1 MIPVDPHLFFKA
13 QKLGVKKLFDADF
26 DGDIDNADL
35 QILAG
40 KKVIGVTAKLGTPE
54 AVKQF
59 QFLEGKATKTGYYRG
74 KSLLW
79 GGGGR
84 SLLLQD
90 RLLSQG
96 YTLPEA
102 QEVVSINFF
111 AKLKQRGGK

>member
-13 QKLGVKKLFDADF
+13 QQLGLKKLYDANF
-26 DGDIDNADL
+26 DGRIDGTDL

-40 KKVIGVTAKLGTPE
+40 KKVMGVFAKLGTPE
-54 AVKQF
+54 AIKQF
-59 QFLEGKATKTGYYRG
+59 GNVEANASKSGYYRG

-90 RLLSQG
+90 RLLVSG
-96 YTLPEA
+96 KTLAEA
-102 QEVVSINFF
+102 QDIVSINFF
-111 AKLKQRGGK
+111 AKMKVR

>member
-1 MIPVDPHLFFKA
+1 MIVVDPHLFFKA

-26 DGDIDNADL
+26 DGDIDDADL

-54 AVKQF
+54 AIKQF
-59 QFLEGKATKTGYYRG
+59 QFIEAKASKTGYYRG

-90 RLLSQG
+90 RLLCQG
-96 YTLPEA
+96 KSLAEA
-102 QEVVSINFF
+102 QEIVRINFF
-111 AKLKQRGGK
+111 TKMKAR